1 MAVDWER
8 LVVAPLVKVFGED
21 SPALYI
27 PLDASVAPYPIT
39 PVFDEAYR
47 EIILLDMSSP
57 TSDAMPVAGIN
68 DSQFTIPPVQNDRI
82 RIARTMVTYL
92 VKEVR
97 ADGHGH
103 TKLMLAKTDPYP

>member
-8 LVVAPLVKVFGED
+8 MVVAPLVKVFGED
-21 SPALYI
+21 APALYI
-27 PLDASVAPYPIT
+27 PIDTSVAPYGIT

-57 TSDAMPVAGIN
+57 TSDAMPVVGIN
-68 DSQFTIPPVQNDRI
+68 DGQFIAPPKQDDRI
-82 RIARTMVTYL
+82 RITRTMVTYL

-103 TKLMLAKTDPYP
+103 TKLMLALTDPYP